1 MASSVRRGSAGE
13 GGSRR
18 SSFMGKQEWKSTP
31 PNLGEGGCFSCFR
44 RSCLTA
50 PDARPVDALF
60 IGGGIISMTTA
71 LMLKK
76 LQPNW
81 DIVVVERLGAVGE
94 ESSHGFSNAGTGH
107 SGFCEPNYTPKVEK
121 DGKMTVKLDKCIY
134 ACESFMAGRQFW
146 SSLVKEGL
154 LKSPES
160 FIRSC
165 PHIAFGPGSEKKE
178 TIQLRYEAMK
188 KQPLFAS
195 MEYSEDH
202 KVMTEW
208 APLVMEGRD
217 PNQPCAMTFV
227 REGTDVDFGALTKA
241 CTEAFIKLGGDLRL
255 FTEVT
260 KLKRT
265 SGGQWLVTTKKCDA
279 GRNCRL
285 YDSKFVFV
293 GAGGWSLP
301 MLQKSGIKEI
311 QGYSALSV
319 DGEWAVCQNPNVV
332 NRHPVKVY
340 APGPVGAPPMS
351 MPHIDAREIAGK
363 KLLLFGP
370 WCQWTP
376 RFLKKGKMT
385 DAFRIFKPHN
395 IFPLATA
402 GLKNLDLGVFL
413 AKQMTTSYTARFQEI
428 KEYYPNAD
436 PDDWTFVPAA
446 VRAQIVKREGKSK
459 ICGTLQFGTEIIK
472 NATGDMCGLMGA
484 SPGASTCVQI
494 AVDVLRG
501 CFPSK
506 FNSVWQTEIKDLIPS
521 FGTKLNNDRA
531 AVEKVYAETAEVL
544 GLDERKKGLKAHEAA
559 EARKKLQA
567 TYKEIADIKNFF
579 DDAQKRLKEL
589 EVTKR
594 HEVEE
599 LEALEAES
607 QQAIA
612 GA

>member
-1 MASSVRRGSAGE
+1 MASSVRRSSAGE

-255 FTEVT
+255 FSEVT
-260 KLKRT
+260 DLKRYNI
-265 SGGQWLVTTKKCDA
+265 SKEWRVTTRKCDA
-279 GRNCRL
+279 GRGYRL
-285 YDSKFVFV
+285 YRSKFVFV

-301 MLQKSGIKEI
+301 MLQMSGIDEI
-311 QGYSALSV
+311 RGYNALSV
-319 DGEWAVCQNPNVV
+319 DGEWAVCQNPAVV
-332 NRHPVKVY
+332 ERHPIKVY

-351 MPHIDAREIAGK
+351 MPHIDARVIGGK
-363 KLLLFGP
+363 KMLLFGP

-376 RFLKKGKMT
+376 RFLKKGRRT
-385 DAFRIFKPHN
+385 DAFRVFKPHN
-395 IFPLATA
+395 IMPLATA

-413 AKQMTTSYTARFQEI
+413 LRQMTTSYPMRFEEI

-446 VRAQIVKREGKSK
+446 VRAQIVKRDGKSK
-459 ICGTLQFGTEIIK
+459 ICGALQFGTEVIK
-472 NATGDMCGLMGA
+472 NADGDMCGLMGA

-494 AVDVLRG
+494 ALDVLRS
-501 CFPSK
+501 CFPGK
-506 FNSVWQTEIKDLIPS
+506 FQSWEADLKKMIPS
-521 FGTKLNNDRA
+521 FGTKLNDFRA
-531 AVEKVYAETAEVL
+531 YVPEVYAETALVL
-544 GLDERKKGLKAHEAA
+544 GLEKYDAEDAKNHVKVMDEELKALN
-559 EARKKLQA
+559 KK
-567 TYKEIADIKNFF
+567 K
-579 DDAQKRLKEL
+579 
-589 EVTKR
+589 
-594 HEVEE
+594 
-599 LEALEAES
+599 EALERQIKDIELKRSEKSAEIQS
-607 QQAIA
+607 MDLARKA
-612 GA
+612 SGLSPVG